1 MNEIEKKILEEVS
14 SLHAVPMSG
23 AHNIR
28 LNGKLVSRGVTE
40 GINILSKKDKDGID
54 VFIKSGT
61 KNESVH
67 IPVIV
72 SFSGVKDKV
81 YNDFYVE
88 DDVDVLI
95 VAGCGVNC
103 NGSSASGHNGIH
115 TFRIGKNSKVRYV
128 EKHVGLGDNE
138 AKRELD
144 PVTDIILGENSVLI
158 METSQLG
165 GVTKSIRT
173 TNATLARG
181 AKLIIKESLLTDER
195 DRVKTMFNVNLE
207 GENSKVEVVSRSVAK
222 EKSRQEFVSNII
234 GKNKCFGHVECDGI
248 ISEKGIISSTP
259 KIVAKHPDAMLVHE
273 AAIGK
278 IGEGQIEKLMTLGLD
293 KEEAER
299 EIISGFLR

>member
-14 SLHAVPMSG
+14 SLHAVPRSG

-54 VFIKSGT
+54 VFIKRGT

-72 SFSGVKDKV
+72 SFNGVKDKV

-115 TFRIGKNSKVRYV
+115 TFHIGKNSKVRYV

-259 KIVAKHPDAMLVHE
+259 KIVAKHKDAMLVHE